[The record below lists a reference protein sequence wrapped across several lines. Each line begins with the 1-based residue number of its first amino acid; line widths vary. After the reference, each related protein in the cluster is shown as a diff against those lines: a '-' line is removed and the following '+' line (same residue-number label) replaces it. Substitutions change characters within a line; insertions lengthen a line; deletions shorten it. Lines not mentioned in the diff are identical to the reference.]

1 MGSFAAS
8 VDVLEQLRPWAGAG
22 LSHLYL
28 PDGLDLAAEAEASA
42 AVAVTTAP
50 PAPPEG
56 PSAHASPQ
64 QAAAAFGEQ
73 QAAQATLGANLD
85 ARHSARPSTH
95 GSTTPAAQPEA
106 APPVEP
112 PAPPEWPEPWR
123 GLAGRVRS
131 TPRVI
136 ITYAAL
142 ADDVSGAADPVRRKL
157 FLSVLSYLG
166 WPQGTTLFWPI
177 SFPAGV
183 DPGPAFA
190 SDIFAAGVRH
200 FGIRHVL
207 CFGLG
212 SAQRARTLFPQDEKD
227 VIVHA
232 LPAPEALTALLPH
245 ELHQA
250 LAGLKAISLP

>member
-1 MGSFAAS
+1 M
-8 VDVLEQLRPWAGAG
+8 
-22 LSHLYL
+22 
-28 PDGLDLAAEAEASA
+28 ASA
-42 AVAVTTAP
+42 NIAP
-50 PAPPEG
+50 PA
-56 PSAHASPQ
+56 
-64 QAAAAFGEQ
+64 
-73 QAAQATLGANLD
+73 L
-85 ARHSARPSTH
+85 
-95 GSTTPAAQPEA
+95 
-106 APPVEP
+106 
-112 PAPPEWPEPWR
+112 PEWPEPWR
-123 GLAGRVRS
+123 GLATRVRS

-183 DPGPAFA
+183 DPGAAFA

-207 CFGLG
+207 CFGPG

-232 LPAPEALTALLPH
+232 VPAPEALAALLPH